1 MGKSEQKS
9 LESGMIDATSIE
21 SIPEDY
27 PYNKWHMKPI
37 MVRELVNNITG
48 TRYRFNYF
56 MDPDR
61 RIWYETE
68 VLGTGGWRSQE
79 EYIFGHKIQK
89 KSR

>member
-21 SIPEDY
+21 TIPEDY

-48 TRYRFNYF
+48 TRYRFN
-56 MDPDR
+56 
-61 RIWYETE
+61 
-68 VLGTGGWRSQE
+68 
-79 EYIFGHKIQK
+79 
-89 KSR
+89 